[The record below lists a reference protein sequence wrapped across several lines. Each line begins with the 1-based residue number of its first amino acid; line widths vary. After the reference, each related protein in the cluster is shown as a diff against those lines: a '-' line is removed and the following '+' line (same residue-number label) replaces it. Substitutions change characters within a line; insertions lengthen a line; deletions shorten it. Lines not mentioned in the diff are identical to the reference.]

1 MYVSNVFISTVLK
14 SGPLIES
21 HLRFIVFVFLRFSS
35 LFLWDGDFFF
45 FNYFLTQLWE
55 ESWDLQ
61 KTGRSLSKIFLEKNK
76 CCSCELKLEKTRS
89 QICNFFACY

>member
-35 LFLWDGDFFF
+35 LFLWDGDFF
-45 FNYFLTQLWE
+45 
-55 ESWDLQ
+55 
-61 KTGRSLSKIFLEKNK
+61 
-76 CCSCELKLEKTRS
+76 
-89 QICNFFACY
+89 

>member
-1 MYVSNVFISTVLK
+1 MYVSNVFISTVLE

-21 HLRFIVFVFLRFSS
+21 HLHFIVFVFSKIQQSF
-35 LFLWDGDFFF
+35 FMGWGFFF

-76 CCSCELKLEKTRS
+76 CCSCELKLEKTHS